1 MKFGVFDHVDR
12 GGLVLADR
20 FDRRLDYVA
29 ALGCRA
35 GMAGAGAADEG
46 V

>member
-12 GGLVLADR
+12 GGLALSDQ
-20 FDRRLDYVA
+20 FDWRLDYVA
-29 ALGCRA
+29 ALYCRA
-35 GMAGAGAADEG
+35 GMAGAGAADKG